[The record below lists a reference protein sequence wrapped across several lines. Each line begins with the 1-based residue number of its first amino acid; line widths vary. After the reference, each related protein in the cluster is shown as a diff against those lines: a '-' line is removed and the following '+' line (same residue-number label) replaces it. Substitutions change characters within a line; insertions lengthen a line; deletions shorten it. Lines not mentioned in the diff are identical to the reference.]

1 MIGDRS
7 RRAPVAERTS
17 DVTRFRGVAVAAVV
31 AAAVTAVAVI
41 ALSSRAARSGSP
53 GPLASPHASADLSCE
68 SCHSGEPIAACQG
81 CHGVHE
87 STRAGHRAL
96 TAAGVLDCADCHQVH
111 RSNGGVTLTARGAVR
126 FGPGAERALETVP
139 ISFQAGAPVT
149 VPIVPAAACGQ
160 CHAIESPA
168 DPIARCLI
176 ADQNAL
182 GEGRPT
188 VCFDEHTAVGG
199 HRDGAWEAAREVAA
213 IAPVAPVA
221 GTPGGGPWTWLGLGA
236 FAAMLCWG
244 GSRIRDARRDGRR
257 APTPIAAQELVQ
269 PQRTLR
275 LPTINESTCI
285 GCHSCVDACPYD
297 VLEIRRYVAV
307 VARPADCCGLTLCE
321 QRCPNGSLIMGD
333 GAPITREVELDET
346 LQAAAVPGIYLAG
359 DITGLPLIR
368 NAINQG
374 AQAVRE
380 IAATLEARGR
390 GGDELDLVIV
400 GAGPAGISAAL
411 EAKARG
417 LRYRAIE
424 QGTVAGSI
432 QSFPRGKLV
441 FDQPLEIP
449 LIGSLWL
456 EESTKEELVGKWLR
470 IVRSERLAI
479 SEGLRV
485 ETIEPTAGGFEV
497 AALDADDRR
506 ERVRARRVLLA
517 IGRRGSPRLL
527 PVEIPAEV
535 TARVHYS
542 LADARSFAGKRVLV
556 VGLGD
561 VAMEAATALSRQ
573 PGTEVVVSYRGA
585 EFRRGKARNIRETRR
600 RIAAGAIELLLQTE
614 VTGIESGRVTLSSPR
629 GPRALRCDAVFV
641 LIGSIPPTDFL
652 ERLGLGA
659 KHKETEV

>member
-1 MIGDRS
+1 MSGDRS

-31 AAAVTAVAVI
+31 AAGVTAVSVI

-53 GPLASPHASADLSCE
+53 GPLASPHASAGLSCE
-68 SCHSGEPIAACQG
+68 SCHTGALAAACQG
-81 CHGVHE
+81 CHGVHP

-96 TAAGVLDCADCHQVH
+96 ATAGVLDCADCHQVH
-111 RSNGGVTLTARGAVR
+111 RSNGGVVLTAGGAVR
-126 FGPGAERALETVP
+126 FGPGAELALETAP
-139 ISFQAGAPVT
+139 SQFLAGAAVT
-149 VPIVPAAACGQ
+149 VPIVPAEACGQ
-160 CHAIESPA
+160 CHQIESPS

-176 ADQNAL
+176 ADQDEL
-182 GEGRPT
+182 GGRRPT
-188 VCFDEHTAVGG
+188 VCFDEHAGAGG
-199 HRDGAWEAAREVAA
+199 TRDGAWEAAREVAA
-213 IAPVAPVA
+213 MVPVAPVA
-221 GTPGGGPWTWLGLGA
+221 GRPGRGPWTWLGLGA

-244 GSRIRDARRDGRR
+244 GSRVRDARREARR
-257 APTPIAAQELVQ
+257 QAPIMAQDLVQ
-269 PQRTLR
+269 PQRLLR
-275 LPTINESTCI
+275 LPTINETTCI

-297 VLEIRRYVAV
+297 VLEIRRYVAI

-333 GAPITREVELDET
+333 GVPLTGEVELDET
-346 LQAAAVPGIYLAG
+346 LQATAVPGIYLAG

-380 IAATLEARGR
+380 IAATLERRGHD
-390 GGDELDLVIV
+390 GELDLIIV

-417 LRYRAIE
+417 LRYRALD

-497 AALDADDRR
+497 TAVDADDRR

-527 PVEIPAEV
+527 PVDIPAEV
-535 TARVHYS
+535 ADRVHYS
-542 LADARSFAGKRVLV
+542 LADARSFAGKRLLV

-573 PGTEVVVSYRGA
+573 PGSEVVVSYRGDD
-585 EFRRGKARNIRETRR
+585 FHRGKARNIRETRR

-614 VTGIESGRVTLSSPR
+614 VTEIEAGRVTLSSPR
-629 GPRALRCDAVFV
+629 GHRAVRCDAVFV